1 MGNLKIGRT
10 VLGMVS
16 TNCYFV
22 YDEEEK
28 KALVI
33 DPAFDGAGIYDK
45 LTKNGI
51 EVAAILL
58 THGHF
63 DHIMGVNELR
73 EKAGVRVYASKAEQA
88 LCEDAGLNCSDQIGR
103 PYTVKADVYLTDGE
117 MVTAGGISC
126 KMIETPGH
134 TAGSCCYYFAE
145 EGLLLCGDTL
155 FAGSVGRTDLP
166 TGSGDTLGRSLRE
179 KLMVLPDDV
188 KAYPGH
194 GDSTTIGE
202 ERRYNPFCAS

>member
-1 MGNLKIGRT
+1 MGNLKVGRT
-10 VLGMVS
+10 VLGMVG

-22 YDEEEK
+22 YDKEEK
-28 KALVI
+28 MAFVI
-33 DPAFDGAGIYDK
+33 DPASDGGGIYDK
-45 LTKNGI
+45 LTKNEI

-73 EKAGVRVYASKAEQA
+73 EKTGVNVYASKMEQA

-103 PYTVKADVYLTDGE
+103 PYTVKADVYLADGE
-117 MVTAGGISC
+117 AIMVAGITC

-134 TAGSCCYYFAE
+134 TAGSCCYYFE
-145 EGLLLCGDTL
+145 EEKLLLCGDTL

-166 TGSGDTLGRSLRE
+166 TGSKGMLDRSLRE

-188 KAYPGH
+188 KVYPGH
-194 GDSTTIGE
+194 GDFTTIGE
-202 ERRYNPFCAS
+202 ERKYNPFCI

>member
-10 VLGMVS
+10 VLGMVG

-28 KALVI
+28 KAFVI
-33 DPAFDGAGIYDK
+33 DPAFDGEGIYER

-73 EKAGVRVYASKAEQA
+73 EKTGVKVYAAKAEQA
-88 LCEDAGLNCSDQIGR
+88 LCEDAALNCSDQIRR
-103 PYTVKADVYLTDGE
+103 PYTVKADVYLADGE
-117 MVTAGGISC
+117 TITAAGISC

-134 TAGSCCYYFAE
+134 TAGSSCYYFE
-145 EGLLLCGDTL
+145 EEKLLLCGDTL

-166 TGSGDTLGRSLRE
+166 TGSGGALDRSLRE

-188 KAYPGH
+188 KVYPGH

-202 ERRYNPFCAS
+202 ERKYNPFCA